1 MATVSAT
8 VPVISLADPDAAARF
23 DDAARNVG
31 FLQIAD
37 HGVPDEVTENMLT
50 VSGEFFARPLS
61 EKQRFVPP
69 SPDINRGYAAK
80 GTEGLAYSVG
90 METPP
95 DLFEAFNLGPHDV
108 DPASALA
115 QTVFFAENIWP
126 SDQPAFRD
134 AITNYFVHV
143 RSLAHRLTDLF
154 AVALELPDGYF
165 RTYTDYSTDTLRINH
180 YQRGAAEGDP
190 LPGQF
195 GMGAHTDYGIVTI
208 LYADPVPGLQILA
221 PNGEWVDVQPE
232 PGCFLVNL
240 GDLTAEWTN
249 DRWRST
255 LHRVQ
260 PPAPGIRR
268 RSVAFFHD
276 GNFAA
281 HIECLPTCTSPTNPP
296 RYAPVT
302 AGDHLMAKLLGPRTL
317 SVSAHTV
324 DTSADRR

>member
-1 MATVSAT
+1 MSAF
-8 VPVISLADPDAAARF
+8 VPVISLADSDAAAKF
-23 DDAARNVG
+23 DGAARNVG

-37 HGVPDEVTENMLT
+37 HGVPADVIENMLR
-50 VSGEFFARPLS
+50 VSGEFFSRPLI
-61 EKQRFVPP
+61 EKERFGPP

-95 DLFEAFNLGPHDV
+95 DLFEAFNLGPSDV
-108 DPASALA
+108 DSHSALA
-115 QTVFFAENIWP
+115 QTLFFAENIWP
-126 SDQPAFRD
+126 SDQPDFRSVIND
-134 AITNYFVHV
+134 YFAHV
-143 RSLAHRLTDLF
+143 RSLARRLTDLF

-180 YQRGAAEGDP
+180 YQRGAAEGEP

-195 GMGAHTDYGIVTI
+195 GMGAHTDYGIVTV
-208 LYADPVPGLQILA
+208 LYTDLVPGLQILSV
-221 PNGEWVDVQPE
+221 NGDWVDVQPE

-240 GDLTAEWTN
+240 GDLTAQWTN

-255 LHRVQ
+255 LHRVL
-260 PPAPGIRR
+260 PPEPGVTR

-276 GNFAA
+276 GNFNAR
-281 HIECLPTCTSPTNPP
+281 IECLPTCTSPENPP
-296 RYAPVT
+296 KYAPVT

-317 SVSAHTV
+317 SKSAHTI

>member
-1 MATVSAT
+1 MSAIVPIVSF
-8 VPVISLADPDAAARF
+8 ADQDAATKF
-23 DDAARNVG
+23 DDAARKVG

-37 HGVPDEVTENMLT
+37 HGVPGAVIERMLQ

-61 EKQRFVPP
+61 EKQRFGPP

-95 DLFEAFNLGPHDV
+95 DLFEAFNLGPSDV
-108 DPASALA
+108 DPQSALA
-115 QTVFFAENIWP
+115 QTLFFAENIWP
-126 SDQPAFRD
+126 DDQPAFRE
-134 AITNYFVHV
+134 AINEYFVHV
-143 RSLAHRLTDLF
+143 RSLAHQLTDLF
-154 AVALELPDGYF
+154 AIALELPKDF
-165 RTYTDYSTDTLRINH
+165 FHTYTDYSTDTLRINH
-180 YQRGAAEGDP
+180 YQRGVGEGEP

-195 GMGAHTDYGIVTI
+195 GMGAHTDYGIVTV
-208 LYADPVPGLQILA
+208 LYADPLPGLQILSA
-221 PNGEWVDVQPE
+221 NGEWVDVQPE

-240 GDLTAEWTN
+240 GDLTAQWTN

-260 PPAPGIRR
+260 PPAPGVTR

-276 GNFAA
+276 GNFDAQ
-281 HIECLPTCTSPTNPP
+281 IVCLPNCSSPTNPP
-296 RYAPVT
+296 KYEPVT

-317 SVSAHTV
+317 SKSAATI

>member
-1 MATVSAT
+1 VSAI
-8 VPVISLADPDAAARF
+8 VPLISLADPDAAAKF

-37 HGVPDEVTENMLT
+37 HGIPAEVIENMLR
-50 VSGEFFARPLS
+50 VSGEFFARPLN
-61 EKQRFVPP
+61 EKQRFGPP
-69 SPDINRGYAAK
+69 SPEVNRGYAAK

-95 DLFEAFNLGPHDV
+95 DLFEAFNLGPSDV
-108 DPASALA
+108 DPHCALA
-115 QTVFFAENIWP
+115 QTLFFAENIWP
-126 SDQPAFRD
+126 DDQPAFRE
-134 AITNYFVHV
+134 AIDKYFVHV
-143 RSLAHRLTDLF
+143 RLLAHQLTDLF
-154 AVALELPDGYF
+154 AVALQLPVGYF
-165 RTYTDYSTDTLRINH
+165 RRYTEYSTDTLRINH
-180 YQRGAAEGDP
+180 YQRAAAEGDP

-195 GMGAHTDYGIVTI
+195 GMGAHTDYGIVTV
-208 LYADPVPGLQILA
+208 LYADPIPGLQILSA
-221 PNGEWVDVQPE
+221 NGDWVDVQPE

-240 GDLTAEWTN
+240 GDLTAQWTN

-260 PPAPGIRR
+260 PPAPGVTR

-276 GNFAA
+276 GNFDA
-281 HIECLPTCTSPTNPP
+281 HIECLTTCTSPANPSK
-296 RYAPVT
+296 YAPVT

-317 SVSAHTV
+317 SKSTHTT

>member
-1 MATVSAT
+1 MSAI
-8 VPVISLADPDAAARF
+8 VPVISLADPDAATKF

-37 HGVPDEVTENMLT
+37 HGVPAEVIENMLR
-50 VSGEFFARPLS
+50 VSGEFFARSLN
-61 EKQRFVPP
+61 EKQRFGPP
-69 SPDINRGYAAK
+69 SPEINRGYAAK

-90 METPP
+90 LETPP
-95 DLFEAFNLGPHDV
+95 DLFEAFNLGPSDV
-108 DPASALA
+108 DPQSALA
-115 QTVFFAENIWP
+115 QTLFFAENIWP
-126 SDQPAFRD
+126 SDQPTFCA
-134 AITNYFVHV
+134 AINDYFAHV
-143 RSLAHRLTDLF
+143 RSLAHQLTDLF
-154 AVALELPDGYF
+154 AVALELPVGFF
-165 RTYTDYSTDTLRINH
+165 RTYTNYSTDTLRINH
-180 YQRGAAEGDP
+180 YQRAAAEGDP

-208 LYADPVPGLQILA
+208 LYADPIPGLQIHSA
-221 PNGEWVDVQPE
+221 SGDWVDVQPE

-240 GDLTAEWTN
+240 GDLTAQWTN

-260 PPAPGIRR
+260 PPKPGITR

-276 GNFAA
+276 GNFDAQV
-281 HIECLPTCTSPTNPP
+281 ECLPTCTSPTNPP
-296 RYAPVT
+296 KYAPVT

-317 SVSAHTV
+317 SKSAPTI